1 MAMRRLCWW
10 VGAGFVTSVVGLAG
24 CGQDPF
30 GPPTRARPS
39 VADEPREK
47 SRTIFLISPTVPSQ
61 EIMAW
66 GTEGQAEANQ
76 NHAIF
81 RLMGPAPGETSV
93 NQADLVKRAIDDNA
107 SGLLVIPGDS
117 PDLGKALADA
127 EAKGVA
133 VALIGRSIPAPEGSK
148 PFTVIAHA
156 PFEESARKIV
166 STTIDD
172 LKKAGRP
179 VQGSALVLADRSTD
193 PTSSAR
199 VAALKA
205 AASAA
210 GFARVVEVPIDG
222 SNVPISQKEALEA
235 TKANPDLA
243 IILTDDPETMVTA
256 SHVRNEL
263 KGNPVVFIGGYIDFG
278 VIRVDIPVHSISCY
292 AQGRY
297 DQLAKLGVQSI
308 LAKLKG
314 EPVAERVVLAPF
326 FHRMVEEKEQ
336 AATQAPVR
344 AELKSRTEIKPL
356 PTPEKPTET
365 PASGSA
371 LPKP

>member
-1 MAMRRLCWW
+1 MRRLCWW

-39 VADEPREK
+39 VADEPQEK
-47 SRTIFLISPTVPSQ
+47 ATTIFLISPTVPTQ
-61 EIMAW
+61 AIKAW
-66 GTEGQAEANQ
+66 GTEGQTEANL

-81 RLMGPAPGETSV
+81 RLIGPLPGKTSV
-93 NQADLVKRAIDDNA
+93 NQADLVKRAIDDGA

-117 PDLGKALADA
+117 PDLGKVLADA

-148 PFTVIAHA
+148 PFTVIEHA

-166 STTIDD
+166 SATIDD

-179 VQGSALVLADRSTD
+179 VQGTALVLADRSTD

-210 GFARVVEVPIDG
+210 GFAKVVEVPIDG
-222 SNVPISQKEALEA
+222 SNEPVSKKEALEA
-235 TKANPDLA
+235 AKANPDLA
-243 IILTDDPETMVTA
+243 IILTDDPETMLAA
-256 SHVRNEL
+256 SQLRKEL
-263 KGNPVVFIGGYIDFG
+263 KGNSVVFIGGYIDFG
-278 VIRVDIPVHSISCY
+278 VLRVEIPVHSISCY

-297 DQLAKLGVQSI
+297 DQLAKLGVQAI
-308 LAKLKG
+308 LSKLKG

-326 FHRMVEEKEQ
+326 FHRIVEDEQQ
-336 AATQAPVR
+336 AATQVPVR
-344 AELKSRTEIKPL
+344 AEPKFKTEIKPL

-365 PASGSA
+365 PASSGA